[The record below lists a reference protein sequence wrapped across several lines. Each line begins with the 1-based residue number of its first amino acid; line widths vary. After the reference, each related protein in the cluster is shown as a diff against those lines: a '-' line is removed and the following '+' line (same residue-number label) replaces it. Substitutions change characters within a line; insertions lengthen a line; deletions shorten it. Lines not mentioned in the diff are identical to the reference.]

1 MESRECTPINND
13 SLISINEEVVPSR
26 LQTSNI
32 KDQQQTQIEEPPQQ
46 QQPTQNIQDN
56 YQEQPISETLN
67 LTTTTTASTLQ
78 APKPHKSI
86 SPIISD
92 LLTPGENVI
101 TPKDI
106 LLKES
111 KSYNTS
117 MSASPLNR
125 SGSSLCTPRPQSMV
139 APVPTSNSSRDL
151 LESIQV
157 LDLSKRSSENNSQY
171 SSPRRHLSS
180 STTTIR

>member
-1 MESRECTPINND
+1 M
-13 SLISINEEVVPSR
+13 
-26 LQTSNI
+26 
-32 KDQQQTQIEEPPQQ
+32 
-46 QQPTQNIQDN
+46 
-56 YQEQPISETLN
+56 
-67 LTTTTTASTLQ
+67 
-78 APKPHKSI
+78 
-86 SPIISD
+86 
-92 LLTPGENVI
+92 LTPGENVI

-125 SGSSLCTPRPQSMV
+125 SGSGLCTPRPQSMV
-139 APVPTSNSSRDL
+139 APVSTSNSSRDL

-171 SSPRRHLSS
+171 SSPRRHLSPAPPPYVEKS
-180 STTTIR
+180 NLTTLQKNTAATQLHHHH